1 MGQNLLLTIRLHGDG
16 QGSARYHG
24 IAQGAPEWPPS
35 PARVFQAVV
44 CGCARGNLLPDALI
58 PALEWWE
65 GLPPPIIAA
74 PRARAGQRVS
84 LFVPNNDADSVD
96 DPRDVSG
103 IRTKKVVHPTLF
115 EDGVPLFY
123 AWPVSVEASQASAIV
138 RAVDELYQLGRG
150 TDMAWAVGD
159 LIDDTAL
166 EGRLAAHRGTIH
178 RPESGA
184 SRRTLP
190 CPVPG
195 SLASLIRRHMATR
208 LHIEGAGRTASL
220 LFTNAPKPHFVSV
233 GYEHA
238 QRRVVYQLRDR
249 QDEKKAVAWPL
260 RRVAHLVEAIRD
272 GAADRLRQGLP
283 KEQGAI
289 ERTIVG
295 RKVDGKDDSP
305 AELRAHIVPLPSIG
319 HEHADRE
326 IRRIT
331 LEVPSGALVR
341 AADVEW
347 AISGLEVADRR
358 TGSAGGIV
366 LTRTDTDEMSAHYRG
381 PARRWRSVTPVVLPE
396 VAQRRRIEPTRKRQE
411 AKSASERM
419 AEEDRAGAAVRIAL
433 GHAGVHATAV
443 AVAVRREPFEDRGTR
458 AEAFADG
465 TRFAKERL
473 WHVEVELDRRLE
485 GPLVIG
491 DGRFLGLGV
500 MAPVA
505 ERWAASREPG
515 GRQVELADPAT
526 RQRTTSGFFSL
537 AVATSPGDQPTVLA
551 RALRRAV
558 MARAQEEL
566 GNEPLG
572 RFFSGHEED
581 GDRARADASSH
592 LAFQWDA
599 PRRRLLVIAPHW
611 LDRREPT
618 RAELRAIHLLDGAL
632 EDLLE
637 LRAGSA
643 GRVALR
649 YESVGAEDTLLA
661 KAASWRTVTPY
672 TVTRHRKKASP
683 SEVLIEDAIAEC
695 ARRGFP
701 RPRVRVSHERGV
713 SGRGL
718 EGYVRLDFAVAVRG
732 PIVLGRTRYLGGGLF
747 EPVAT

>member
-1 MGQNLLLTIRLHGDG
+1 
-16 QGSARYHG
+16 
-24 IAQGAPEWPPS
+24 
-35 PARVFQAVV
+35 
-44 CGCARGNLLPDALI
+44 
-58 PALEWWE
+58 
-65 GLPPPIIAA
+65 
-74 PRARAGQRVS
+74 
-84 LFVPNNDADSVD
+84 
-96 DPRDVSG
+96 
-103 IRTKKVVHPTLF
+103 
-115 EDGVPLFY
+115 
-123 AWPVSVEASQASAIV
+123 
-138 RAVDELYQLGRG
+138 
-150 TDMAWAVGD
+150 
-159 LIDDTAL
+159 
-166 EGRLAAHRGTIH
+166 
-178 RPESGA
+178 
-184 SRRTLP
+184 
-190 CPVPG
+190 
-195 SLASLIRRHMATR
+195 
-208 LHIEGAGRTASL
+208 
-220 LFTNAPKPHFVSV
+220 
-233 GYEHA
+233 
-238 QRRVVYQLRDR
+238 
-249 QDEKKAVAWPL
+249 
-260 RRVAHLVEAIRD
+260 
-272 GAADRLRQGLP
+272 
-283 KEQGAI
+283 
-289 ERTIVG
+289 
-295 RKVDGKDDSP
+295 
-305 AELRAHIVPLPSIG
+305 
-319 HEHADRE
+319 
-326 IRRIT
+326 
-331 LEVPSGALVR
+331 
-341 AADVEW
+341 
-347 AISGLEVADRR
+347 
-358 TGSAGGIV
+358 
-366 LTRTDTDEMSAHYRG
+366 
-381 PARRWRSVTPVVLPE
+381 
-396 VAQRRRIEPTRKRQE
+396 
-411 AKSASERM
+411 
-419 AEEDRAGAAVRIAL
+419 
-433 GHAGVHATAV
+433 TAV

-637 LRAGSA
+637 P
-643 GRVALR
+643 
-649 YESVGAEDTLLA
+649 
-661 KAASWRTVTPY
+661 SWRTVTPY